1 MVEKDNDNELFATM
15 SKTLDGLLEVVRT
28 LVETQGSSISTVKE
42 LRRELINL
50 SHELHNI
57 NKTLYLGN
65 GQQAIV
71 SRVAVL
77 EGRVDEA
84 VKDLSHYINDLKER
98 DRIKVQ
104 KDQISS
110 KGKWAIVVAIVS
122 GLLGLVGSAI
132 NALQ

>member
-98 DRIKVQ
+98 DSIKVQ